1 MNLSLEYDFS
11 VFEIAEGK
19 SGKLFHKIPF
29 AELLPPDYDDVI
41 AWCKDMYKK
50 VYYSPL
56 FNQVMEEDRV
66 NLFEDAVNL
75 IDGDYWLRPIE

>member
-1 MNLSLEYDFS
+1 MNLSLEHDFS

-19 SGKLFHKIPF
+19 GGKLFHKIPF
-29 AELLPPDYDDVI
+29 SELLPPDYDDVI

-50 VYYSPL
+50 VYYSPA
-56 FNQVMEEDRV
+56 FDQVMEENTIHSFDDEV
-66 NLFEDAVNL
+66 QL